1 MSRRFAVRF
10 RDEPAA
16 LERILG
22 LLRRRRA
29 TVLDASLSEPDRG
42 TRELVVRLAADV
54 ALERARLDLE
64 SLADVMSVQSIDGEA
79 LAVATDDTEEKEN

>member
-1 MSRRFAVRF
+1 MSRRIAVRF
-10 RDEPAA
+10 HDQPAA